1 MLAGE
6 FSLVDGEFSKKY
18 LRCLMNTLNTSPDY
32 TNILGPP

>member
-6 FSLVDGEFSKKY
+6 FSQVNEEFSKKY

-32 TNILGPP
+32 TDILGPP